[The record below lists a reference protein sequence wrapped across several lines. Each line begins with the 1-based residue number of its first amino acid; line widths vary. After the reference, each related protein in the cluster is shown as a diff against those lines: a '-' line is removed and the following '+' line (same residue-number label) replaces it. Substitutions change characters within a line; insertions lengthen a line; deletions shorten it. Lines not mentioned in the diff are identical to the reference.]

1 MRGRLLFV
9 CYAEFV
15 CVNPSA
21 MTAPSPDVDPD
32 FREPRVVADAPDVVG
47 SLAPR
52 ELPPIKIPCQVEP
65 ESFEALHMVGA
76 GNQPTSRVQVVLHF
90 RDLESLG
97 LVDASSGRAL
107 IGPGDRLS
115 GFYDREGRLVQ
126 TADLYVTE
134 ARPAGF
140 GFGLSSPAQEPA
152 RPRARGAR
160 GEHAGGAVT
169 AR

>member
-15 CVNPSA
+15 RVDRRA

-32 FREPRVVADAPDVVG
+32 FRELRVVASTPDAVG
-47 SLAPR
+47 SFAPH

-76 GNQPTSRVQVVLHF
+76 GNEPTSHVQVVLHF

-97 LVDASSGRAL
+97 LVDAASGRAL

-115 GFYDREGRLVQ
+115 GFYDREGHLVQ

-134 ARPAGF
+134 ARPSGF
-140 GFGLSSPAQEPA
+140 GFGLL
-152 RPRARGAR
+152 RPRRNLLVLTLEARAASTRGAP
-160 GEHAGGAVT
+160 
-169 AR
+169 